1 MGETTK
7 IPITLDCRALSLKF
21 SIQHV
26 ASVAFHTLGC
36 KLNFAETGTMTRQF
50 RDHSY
55 DVVPFGTA
63 SDVVVLNTCTVT
75 DEADRKCRQAIRKSL
90 RANPD
95 AFVIVT
101 GCFAQL
107 RPEQVAGI
115 EGVDVVL
122 GANEK
127 FNIFGYI
134 DALTKKELTQIS
146 VSCIDD
152 VTTYGSAFSASER
165 TRAFLKVQD
174 GCDYTC
180 SFCTIPQARG
190 RSRSD
195 TIEGVVRQAEGIAEA
210 GYREIVLSGVNIGL
224 FGQERGEG
232 LLDLLQ
238 ALDGVEGIDR
248 FRISSCEPNLLS
260 NDIIAFVAGSRA
272 FMPHFHLPLQSGD
285 DFVLGKMRRRYRS
298 ALYVDRVKRIKE
310 VMPDAAIGVDVIVG
324 FPAETDE
331 RFENTVSF
339 ITDLPVSYL
348 HVFTYS
354 ERPETT
360 AVDHLEKMGGDVVPK
375 HVRSER
381 NKRLRILSEKKRS
394 AFYMTHLGSER
405 AVLWEDMNR
414 DGMMSGFTDNHV
426 RVEAPYAEERVG
438 QIETVSLAAIS
449 ETGHVR
455 TDDMAL
461 LPVIG

>member
-238 ALDGVEGIDR
+238 ALEGVEGIDR

>member
-1 MGETTK
+1 M
-7 IPITLDCRALSLKF
+7 S
-21 SIQHV
+21 
-26 ASVAFHTLGC
+26 SVAFHTLGC
-36 KLNFAETGTMTRQF
+36 KLNFAETGTMAEQF
-50 RDHSY
+50 RQRDF
-55 DVVPFGTA
+55 DAVPFGQA
-63 SDVVVLNTCTVT
+63 ADVVVLNTCTVT
-75 DEADRKCRQAIRKSL
+75 DEADRKCRQAIRKAL

-107 RPEQVAGI
+107 RPEQIADI
-115 EGVDVVL
+115 DGVDLVL

-127 FNIFGYI
+127 FSLFNYLE
-134 DALTKKELTQIS
+134 ALQKKEQTQIQ

-152 VTTYGSAFSASER
+152 VTAFGAAYSASER

-195 TIEGVVRQAEGIAEA
+195 TIEGVIRQAESIAEA

-232 LLDLLQ
+232 LIDLLRE
-238 ALDGVEGIDR
+238 LDGVGGIDR
-248 FRISSCEPNLLS
+248 FRISSCEPNLLT
-260 NDIIAFVAGSRA
+260 DEIIDFVAASRA

-298 ALYVDRVKRIKE
+298 QLYVDRVERIKR

-331 RFENTVSF
+331 RFENTFNF
-339 ITDLPVSYL
+339 ISDLPISYL

-354 ERPETT
+354 ERPDTT
-360 AVDHLEKMGGDVVPK
+360 AVDQLDKMGGGVVPK
-375 HVRSER
+375 QVRSNR
-381 NKRLRILSEKKRS
+381 NKRLRLLSEKKRI
-394 AFYMTHLGSER
+394 AFYSRFLGSTR
-405 AVLWEDMNR
+405 PVLWEDVNR
-414 DGMMSGFTDNHV
+414 DGLMSGFTDNHV
-426 RVEAPYAEERVG
+426 RVEAPYDAVRVG
-438 QIETVSLAAIS
+438 RIDSVSLDVLS
-449 ETGHVR
+449 GTGNVQSAEM
-455 TDDMAL
+455 DL
-461 LPVIG
+461 LPVV

>member
-1 MGETTK
+1 M
-7 IPITLDCRALSLKF
+7 
-21 SIQHV
+21 

-36 KLNFAETGTMTRQF
+36 KLNFAETGSMAGQF
-50 RDHSY
+50 RDQEF
-55 DVVPFGTA
+55 DVVPFGSA
-63 SDVVVLNTCTVT
+63 ADVVVVNTCTVT

-107 RPEQVAGI
+107 RPEQVADI
-115 EGVDVVL
+115 DGVDLVL
-122 GANEK
+122 GAHEK
-127 FNIFGYI
+127 FNVFGYI
-134 DALTKKELTQIS
+134 DALTKKELTQVS

-152 VTTYGSAFSASER
+152 VSSYGSAYSASER

-180 SFCTIPQARG
+180 SFCTIPRARG
-190 RSRSD
+190 KSRSD
-195 TIEGVVRQAEGIAEA
+195 TIDGVIQQANRIAEA

-232 LLDLLQ
+232 LLDLIRE
-238 ALDGVEGIDR
+238 LDGVDAIER

-260 NDIIAFVAGSRA
+260 DDIIDFVAQSRA

-298 ALYVDRVKRIKE
+298 NLYVDRVRRIKD

-331 RFENTVSF
+331 RFENTVGF
-339 ITDLPVSYL
+339 LTELPVSYL

-354 ERPETT
+354 ERPDTT
-360 AVDHLEKMGGDVVPK
+360 AVDELAKMGGAVVPK
-375 HVRSER
+375 SVRSTR
-381 NKRLRILSEKKRS
+381 NRRLRILSEKKRA
-394 AFYMTHLGSER
+394 AFYAQHLGSGR
-405 AVLWEDMNR
+405 PVLWEDVNR
-414 DGMMSGFTDNHV
+414 EGMMSGFTDNHV
-426 RVEAPYAEERVG
+426 RVEAPYDESRVG
-438 QIETVSLAAIS
+438 TVESIRLDSIS
-449 ETGHVR
+449 ATGNVR
-455 TDDMAL
+455 SSEIDL
-461 LPVIG
+461 LPVL